1 MAEIR
6 LLPSQLVDQIAAG
19 EVIERPSAALKE
31 LVENAIDAGAHHI
44 TVNLSEGGLAE
55 IVVTDDGKGMSADEL
70 SLAIQRHA
78 TSKLPTAD
86 LFDIHSFG
94 FRGEA
99 LPSIGSVSTLILRS
113 YNNSGDHSGDHGW
126 ALQIDKGHIGT
137 PTPHAMSK
145 GSQVIVRDLFA
156 NVPARL
162 KFMKT
167 VRTETGNCVDVLKR
181 LAMAWP
187 MVGFEAYDGSRKLLH
202 YVRRLDDEAGRA
214 ARLGDVIGRA
224 FSEQAIS
231 LDARRD
237 EAVMTGLIGLPVMN
251 KPTTAQMYFFVNN
264 RPVRDRLLLGA
275 LRAGY
280 GDTLPRGR
288 HPMAVLFINVPPQ
301 AVDVNVHPAK
311 AEVRFQDQA
320 GIRSLIVGSVMS
332 HLRDAALNNPAE
344 AGGDSLRYFQSHAQT
359 TGQASFPSSGGGTS
373 RGGGSYPSYRAPV
386 VDHRYD
392 QWQAP
397 INPVDD
403 QPSADQP
410 PLSAAASER
419 AAQAAQTMSYQIA
432 EAPPQAR
439 IQVPDEAEVAR
450 LHNAPLGAAKA
461 QVHNTY
467 VVAET
472 AEGIVIID
480 QHAAHERLVMERM
493 KAAMDAGDAAS
504 QLLLLPEIV
513 DLPDDQIAAILA
525 HKDLVKKAGLDIE
538 SFGEGSVIVRETPAI
553 LGEVDAKKLVAD
565 LGEELAEIGT
575 SLSFDQQIEH
585 VIATMS
591 CHGSVRAGRALNGAE
606 MNALLREMEV
616 TPRSGQC
623 NHGRPTYVSLSL
635 KDIEKLFGRR

>member
-19 EVIERPSAALKE
+19 EVIERPSAVLKE
-31 LVENAIDAGAHHI
+31 LVENAIDAGASHI
-44 TVNLSEGGLAE
+44 SVHLSGGGLQE
-55 IVVTDDGKGMSADEL
+55 IIVTDNGCGMSQDEL
-70 SLAIQRHA
+70 GLAIQRHA
-78 TSKLPTAD
+78 TSKLPSAN
-86 LFDIHSFG
+86 LFDIQSFG

-99 LPSIGSVSTLILRS
+99 LPSIGSVSSMVLRS
-113 YNNSGDHSGDHGW
+113 RKKGVAHGW
-126 ALQIDKGHIGT
+126 AMQVDQGT
-137 PTPHAMSK
+137 IAVPVPHAMAE
-145 GSQVIVRDLFA
+145 GTQIIVRGLFS

-167 VRTETGNCVDVLKR
+167 ERTETGNCVDVIKR

-187 MVGFEAYDGSRKLLH
+187 QVSFEAYDGTRTLLH
-202 YVRRLDDEAGRA
+202 YVSRLDDEAGRA

-224 FSEQAIS
+224 FSEQAIT
-231 LDARRD
+231 LDASRD
-237 EAVMTGLIGLPVMN
+237 EAVMTGLIGLPTMN
-251 KPTTAQMYFFVNN
+251 KPTTAAMYFYVNN

-288 HPMAVLFINVPPQ
+288 HPMAVLFITVPPHL
-301 AVDVNVHPAK
+301 VDVNVHPAK

-344 AGGDSLRYFQSHAQT
+344 AGGDSLRYFQSHPQSSGA
-359 TGQASFPSSGGGTS
+359 ASFPASGHK
-373 RGGGSYPSYRAPV
+373 RGGGYSGYQAPSVPPQHYQ
-386 VDHRYD
+386 D
-392 QWQAP
+392 WQAP
-397 INPVDD
+397 DH
-403 QPSADQP
+403 PSQ

-419 AAQAAQTMSYQIA
+419 AAKAAQMTSMTIA
-432 EAPPQAR
+432 AAPPQAR
-439 IQVPDEAEVAR
+439 MQETTPEEVVHY
-450 LHNAPLGAAKA
+450 HNSPLGAAKA
-461 QVHNTY
+461 QLHNTY
-467 VVAET
+467 VVSET
-472 AEGIVIID
+472 ADGIVIID

-493 KAAMDAGDAAS
+493 KAVMEEGDAPS
-504 QLLLLPEIV
+504 QILLLPEIV
-513 DLPDDQIAAILA
+513 DLPDDHIASLLSNSAL
-525 HKDLVKKAGLDIE
+525 LKKAGLEIE
-538 SFGEGSVIVRETPAI
+538 GFGEGTVIVRETPAI
-553 LGEVDAKKLVAD
+553 LGEVDAKKLVTD
-565 LGEELAEIGT
+565 LAEELAEIGT

-591 CHGSVRAGRALNGAE
+591 CHGSVRAGRVLGGAE

-635 KDIEKLFGRR
+635 QDIEKLFGRR